1 MAKVII
7 KDVTPEEPITLIGEM
22 IGPCYGSDTS
32 NQTKNYNR
40 GFNALKSGHFRT
52 LEYADVWFILDGY
65 SARVIREFYTHVG
78 GAPTRTQAS
87 TRYINESD
95 FEYYIPDAIDKNMS
109 ARNEYNKC
117 MAEIQKTYQKMID
130 LYNIKKEDAANLLP
144 LGMSTTVAVR
154 MNARTLMTMAEQ
166 RLCIRAYKEY
176 RELMKDLLDALG
188 EYSEEWKTLVDE
200 IMKCKCDKAGYCLE
214 EFSCGKYPKK
224 ENLTD

>member
-1 MAKVII
+1 
-7 KDVTPEEPITLIGEM
+7 M

-32 NQTKNYNR
+32 NPEKNYKR
-40 GFNALKSGHFRT
+40 GMNSIRAGHGRV

-109 ARNEYNKC
+109 AVLKILKSAARSGKC
-117 MAEIQKTYQKMID
+117 PEAHHLE
-130 LYNIKKEDAANLLP
+130 
-144 LGMSTTVAVR
+144 AVR
-154 MNARTLMTMAEQ
+154 RFCMLLEDYQ
-166 RLCIRAYKEY
+166 RGIRRFRKLSL
-176 RELMKDLLDALG
+176 RMKDLLDALG

-200 IMKCKCDKAGYCLE
+200 IMKCKCDKASYCLE

-224 ENLTD
+224 ENLTDQKNWIIISKKIESEKRKGLKHD